1 MLHPSHD
8 PGGNKGTGVTGGV
21 LRKQTKLTQVVVAL
35 VHLGDVDFCGSLGN
49 LNHTVVAQAG
59 EGVLEHARHNL
70 TARVIAS
77 THPALV
83 HYFLRA

>member
-1 MLHPSHD
+1 M
-8 PGGNKGTGVTGGV
+8 TGGV

-59 EGVLEHARHNL
+59 EGVLEHTRHNL